1 MLMAASA
8 KSKQHETKSLSLRSD
23 AWEGEGARF
32 GALTIP
38 SLPPVST
45 PRIYPTTPRFALALP
60 GKRGQ
65 GNNRLPPDDEGPAAS
80 FTVSWMSNHSAPLDI
95 PKPASVDDFVKN
107 GKKKKVSG
115 SSRRPAAR
123 LNLPSCNVADFLVF
137 PIYAWVCQSFMS
149 SIFRK
154 KGRSSDKKLLA
165 RREVIFGACGC
176 FVAGFIQAFS
186 VFGFRLPSIDGSA
199 LRFCRFGGE
208 MRRKDGAPGRLTC
221 CPQELL
227 R

>member
-1 MLMAASA
+1 
-8 KSKQHETKSLSLRSD
+8 
-23 AWEGEGARF
+23 
-32 GALTIP
+32 
-38 SLPPVST
+38 
-45 PRIYPTTPRFALALP
+45 
-60 GKRGQ
+60 
-65 GNNRLPPDDEGPAAS
+65 
-80 FTVSWMSNHSAPLDI
+80 MSNHSAPLDI

-176 FVAGFIQAFS
+176 LAGFIQASS
-186 VFGFRLPSIDGSA
+186 VFGFRLPSIDGFA

>member
-1 MLMAASA
+1 MAASA
-8 KSKQHETKSLSLRSD
+8 RSKQHSPLR
-23 AWEGEGARF
+23 WMEREGPRFEG
-32 GALTIP
+32 LTIP
-38 SLPPVST
+38 SLPTVST

-65 GNNRLPPDDEGPAAS
+65 GNNRLPPDEGPAAS

-154 KGRSSDKKLLA
+154 KGSSSDKKLLT